1 MKREWRKEEKA
12 LYLPKGKP
20 EQVVVPVQK
29 FFMIQG
35 KGDPNKAEFAEK
47 IGVLY
52 SLAYAVRMMPKSGYT
67 PAGYEEYTVYP
78 LEGVWDLSEECA
90 KLDALNKEEYVYT
103 LMVRQPDFVTPEVA
117 ERAFDQVK
125 RKKPH
130 PFLETAS
137 FATMEDG
144 LAVQMMH
151 LGAYDDEADTFQI
164 MDDYLKEKGL
174 ERHLL
179 SHREIYV
186 TNVNREHP
194 EKQKTVLRYFVRAL

>member
-20 EQVVVPVQK
+20 EQVTVPVQK
-29 FFMIQG
+29 FFMIRG
-35 KGDPNKAEFAEK
+35 KGDPNKEEFAEK

-67 PAGYEEYTVYP
+67 PPGYEEYTVYP
-78 LEGVWDLSEECA
+78 LEGVWELGEECINT
-90 KLDALNKEEYVYT
+90 DPRNKDGYVYT
-103 LMVRQPDFVTPEVA
+103 LMVRQPDFVTPEVV
-117 ERAFDQVK
+117 ERAFEQVK

-137 FATMEDG
+137 FTTMEDG
-144 LAVQMMH
+144 MAVQMMH
-151 LGAYDDEADTFQI
+151 AGSYDDEVDTFQV
-164 MDDYLKEKGL
+164 MDNYLQENGL
-174 ERHLL
+174 RRRLL

-194 EKQKTVLRYFVRAL
+194 EKQKTVLRYFVQSL